1 MNNSTKREAPRA
13 IQSGNTSQ
21 GTNLYERRTV
31 AGLVP
36 DQDRVPYSVR
46 TSEIIRFLQKKLDVM
61 ITDINNNLTDN
72 IPPIPQ
78 IQLKGYTVKMTGKH
92 YPFILTMPATAEF
105 KPQRKNQQNR
115 NTGKISEVD
124 ISQDLQDDDD
134 SQGTVKVY
142 RPIYNLLQD
151 YMYDPEVFKNPKIYG
166 AMGLNA
172 DGARTC
178 RRLASFKKTRNK
190 GGSGAIMIL
199 LDPFALLHAMLKVQ
213 GDERLFS
220 VMMKQADRVKDGEY
234 IYKVNRSLKKKKSGG
249 KGMSEFNS
257 LMRQINHSAGAS
269 LN

>member
-1 MNNSTKREAPRA
+1 MNNSKRENPSV
-13 IQSGNTSQ
+13 IGGKTSQ
-21 GTNLYERRTV
+21 GTNLYDRRTV

-61 ITDINNNLTDN
+61 ITDINNNLIDN
-72 IPPIPQ
+72 VPPIPQ
-78 IQLKGYTVKMTGKH
+78 IQLKGYTVKMSGKH

-115 NTGKISEVD
+115 NTEKTSEVD

-134 SQGTVKVY
+134 SQGTIKVY
-142 RPIYNLLQD
+142 RPIYNLLQG
-151 YMYDPEVFKNPKIYG
+151 YMYDPQVFKNPNIYG

-172 DGARTC
+172 EGARKC
-178 RRLASFKKTRNK
+178 RHLASFKKTRNK

-199 LDPFALLHAMLKVQ
+199 LDPFALLHAMLMIP
-213 GDERLFS
+213 GDDRLFN

-234 IYKVNRSLKKKKSGG
+234 IYKVNRTLKKKKNGG
-249 KGMSEFNS
+249 KGTSEFDS
-257 LMRQINHSAGAS
+257 LIRQINHSAGAS